1 MDSNIRKPGGDPM
14 SDREPDKMES
24 ELTATDTPSGGGMS
38 EDWLATLLG
47 LAILALALLGLLPDS
62 VLW

>member
-1 MDSNIRKPGGDPM
+1 MDHMK
-14 SDREPDKMES
+14 PDKEEL
-24 ELTATDTPSGGGMS
+24 ELTATDKPSGGGMS

-47 LAILALALLGLLPDS
+47 LAILALALLGLFPDA

>member
-1 MDSNIRKPGGDPM
+1 MSN
-14 SDREPDKMES
+14 REPDKIES